1 MLAMQHSGN
10 RHGSFAAPWYWP
22 WPLLFLIASVLQVT
36 VPSSSADPVKGAII
50 WSDTNCQGGAGFD
63 CPPSLARLQMGHG
76 PSGRHTAL
84 EVLLGRALILETP
97 FAVQRVALGNAEI
110 ADVVIV
116 DPNQLNIVPLQMG
129 ATNLVLWGED
139 GRVAAALDIQVGS
152 SHARLERELRRV
164 LENDTL
170 SLEGNHGA
178 IVLKGTVESPI
189 QMQHTLDV
197 ASALQAAQLSQ
208 SGDDVAAGPAASA
221 QQLVNLVKIGGNQ
234 QVMIE
239 VIVAEM
245 DRNLSRRLG
254 TNLAGV
260 YKSGG
265 TDVNLLSLLQG
276 LTRLESTQAPQLLDI
291 SSRVNFI
298 STISRGSDSLDV
310 FIEAV
315 QSDGLIKILA
325 EPNLVARSGESAEF
339 LVGGE
344 VPIPI
349 PQGGTFGAITV
360 EFKPF
365 GVGVQFTPTVLT
377 SNRIYVRVSTEVSEP
392 NKSLG
397 LETGGL
403 KVPGFNTR
411 RAATAVELRDGE
423 SFAIAGLLRDDVVEN
438 LSEFPGLGDIPVLGA
453 LFRST
458 DFVRKQTEL
467 VIIATPRLVVPGPA
481 GRPSLPTDHFVIP
494 TAVDFFLH
502 GSIEA
507 EPETKD
513 EEEKPQ
519 PLANLTWP
527 EPVTE
532 PHDQARPVEN
542 KDLSKTGAT
551 VSSDSF
557 AGALGH
563 SLNLQGAEGE
573 LQ

>member
-1 MLAMQHSGN
+1 MADHPYSN
-10 RHGSFAAPWYWP
+10 SRRRSFGASWRWP
-22 WPLLFLIASVLQVT
+22 WPLFFLVASVLQVA
-36 VPSSSADPVKGAII
+36 VQNSSADSVKSAII
-50 WSDTNCQGGAGFD
+50 WSDTACKAGAGFD
-63 CPPSLARLQMGHG
+63 CPPPLAKLKMGHG
-76 PSGRHTAL
+76 VSGRHSAL
-84 EVLLGRALILETP
+84 EVLLGRALVLETP
-97 FAVQRVALGNAEI
+97 FAVQRVALGDAKI
-110 ADVVIV
+110 ADVVVV

-139 GRVAAALDIQVGS
+139 GRVAAAIDIQVGS
-152 SHARLERELRRV
+152 SHSRLEREMRRV
-164 LENDTL
+164 LENETL

-178 IVLKGTVESPI
+178 VVLKGTVESPI
-189 QMQHTLDV
+189 QMQHTLDF
-197 ASALQAAQLSQ
+197 ASALQAAN
-208 SGDDVAAGPAASA
+208 SGQAGEDIPGNQK
-221 QQLVNLVKIGGNQ
+221 QQLVNLLKIGGNQ

-245 DRNLSRRLG
+245 DRSLTRRLG

-298 STISRGSDSLDV
+298 STISKGSDSLDV

-315 QSDGLIKILA
+315 QTDGLIKILA
-325 EPNLVARSGESAEF
+325 EPNLVARSGGSAEF

-349 PQGGTFGAITV
+349 PQGGTFGAVTV

-377 SNRIYVRVSTEVSEP
+377 SNQIYINVSTEVSEP

-423 SFAIAGLLRDDVVEN
+423 SFAIAGLLRDDVVESI
-438 LSEFPGLGDIPVLGA
+438 SEFPGLGDIPVLGA

-458 DFVRKQTEL
+458 EFTRKQTEL
-467 VIIATPRLVVPGPA
+467 VIIATPRLVVPGPV
-481 GRPSLPTDHFVIP
+481 GRPALPTDHFVIP
-494 TAVDFFLH
+494 TAFEFFLD

-507 EPETKD
+507 KPKTED
-513 EEEKPQ
+513 EEEKGQ
-519 PLANLTWP
+519 PLADLTWP
-527 EPVTE
+527 EPVDEVDDGPLTE
-532 PHDQARPVEN
+532 PNEE
-542 KDLSKTGAT
+542 LSTVGAT
-551 VSSDSF
+551 VSADAF
-557 AGALGH
+557 AGSMGH

>member
-1 MLAMQHSGN
+1 
-10 RHGSFAAPWYWP
+10 
-22 WPLLFLIASVLQVT
+22 
-36 VPSSSADPVKGAII
+36 
-50 WSDTNCQGGAGFD
+50 
-63 CPPSLARLQMGHG
+63 MGHDA
-76 PSGRHTAL
+76 SGRHTAL

-129 ATNLVLWGED
+129 ATNLVLWGQD
-139 GRVAAALDIQVGS
+139 GRVAAAIDIQVGS
-152 SHARLERELRRV
+152 SHARLEREIRRI
-164 LENDTL
+164 LENETL
-170 SLEGNHGA
+170 SLEGTHGA
-178 IVLKGTVESPI
+178 IVLKGTVEGPI

-197 ASALQAAQLSQ
+197 VSALQAAQPGLS
-208 SGDDVAAGPAASA
+208 GEDMPGGPK
-221 QQLVNLVKIGGNQ
+221 QEVVNLLKVGGNQ

-245 DRNLSRRLG
+245 DRNLTRRLG

-315 QSDGLIKILA
+315 QSSGLIKILA

-377 SNRIYVRVSTEVSEP
+377 SNKIYINVSTEVSEP
-392 NKSLG
+392 NNSLG

-411 RAATAVELRDGE
+411 RVATAVELRDGE

-438 LSEFPGLGDIPVLGA
+438 LSEFPGLGDIPILGA

-458 DFVRKQTEL
+458 QFVRKQTEL
-467 VIIATPRLVVPGPA
+467 VIIATPRLIVPGPT
-481 GRPSLPTDHFVIP
+481 GRPPLPTDHFVIP
-494 TAVDFFLH
+494 TAVEFFLD
-502 GSIEA
+502 GSLEA
-507 EPETKD
+507 KPEV
-513 EEEKPQ
+513 ENEEKVPQ

-527 EPVTE
+527 EPE
-532 PHDQARPVEN
+532 PQPVDEAQGHARPAHEGEP
-542 KDLSKTGAT
+542 SSSRAA
-551 VSSDSF
+551 VSADSF

>member
-1 MLAMQHSGN
+1 
-10 RHGSFAAPWYWP
+10 
-22 WPLLFLIASVLQVT
+22 
-36 VPSSSADPVKGAII
+36 
-50 WSDTNCQGGAGFD
+50 
-63 CPPSLARLQMGHG
+63 MGHDA
-76 PSGRHTAL
+76 SGRHTAL

-129 ATNLVLWGED
+129 ATNLVLWGQD
-139 GRVAAALDIQVGS
+139 GRVAAAIDIQVGS
-152 SHARLERELRRV
+152 SHARLEREMRRI
-164 LENDTL
+164 LENETL

-178 IVLKGTVESPI
+178 IVLKGTVEGPI

-197 ASALQAAQLSQ
+197 VSALQAAQPGLS
-208 SGDDVAAGPAASA
+208 GEDMPGGPK
-221 QQLVNLVKIGGNQ
+221 QEVVNLLKIGGNQ

-245 DRNLSRRLG
+245 DRNLTRRLG

-315 QSDGLIKILA
+315 QSSGLIKILA

-377 SNRIYVRVSTEVSEP
+377 SNKIYINVSTEVSEP
-392 NKSLG
+392 NNSLG

-411 RAATAVELRDGE
+411 RVATAVELRDGE

-438 LSEFPGLGDIPVLGA
+438 LSEFPGLGDIPILGA

-458 DFVRKQTEL
+458 QFVRKQTEL
-467 VIIATPRLVVPGPA
+467 VIIATPRLIVPGPT
-481 GRPSLPTDHFVIP
+481 GRPHLPTDHFVIP
-494 TAVDFFLH
+494 TAVEFFLD
-502 GSIEA
+502 GSLEA
-507 EPETKD
+507 KPDVEN
-513 EEEKPQ
+513 EEKVPQ

-527 EPVTE
+527 EPE
-532 PHDQARPVEN
+532 PQPVDEAQGHARPAHEGEP
-542 KDLSKTGAT
+542 SSSRAA
-551 VSSDSF
+551 VSADSF

>member
-1 MLAMQHSGN
+1 MM
-10 RHGSFAAPWYWP
+10 
-22 WPLLFLIASVLQVT
+22 
-36 VPSSSADPVKGAII
+36 
-50 WSDTNCQGGAGFD
+50 
-63 CPPSLARLQMGHG
+63 
-76 PSGRHTAL
+76 
-84 EVLLGRALILETP
+84 
-97 FAVQRVALGNAEI
+97 
-110 ADVVIV
+110 
-116 DPNQLNIVPLQMG
+116 
-129 ATNLVLWGED
+129 
-139 GRVAAALDIQVGS
+139 
-152 SHARLERELRRV
+152 
-164 LENDTL
+164 
-170 SLEGNHGA
+170 
-178 IVLKGTVESPI
+178 
-189 QMQHTLDV
+189 
-197 ASALQAAQLSQ
+197 
-208 SGDDVAAGPAASA
+208 
-221 QQLVNLVKIGGNQ
+221 KIGGNQ

-245 DRNLSRRLG
+245 DRSLSRRLG

-276 LTRLESTQAPQLLDI
+276 LTRLESTQAPQLLDV

-298 STISRGSDSLDV
+298 STISKGSDSLDV

-315 QSDGLIKILA
+315 QTDGLIKILA
-325 EPNLVARSGESAEF
+325 EPNLVARSGGSAEF

-377 SNRIYVRVSTEVSEP
+377 SNQIYINVSTEVSEP

-423 SFAIAGLLRDDVVEN
+423 SFAIAGLLRDDVVESI
-438 LSEFPGLGDIPVLGA
+438 SEFPGLGDIPVLGA

-458 DFVRKQTEL
+458 EFTRKQTEL
-467 VIIATPRLVVPGPA
+467 VIIATPRLVVPGPV
-481 GRPSLPTDHFVIP
+481 GRPALPTDHFVIP
-494 TAVDFFLH
+494 TAFEFFLD

-507 EPETKD
+507 KPKTED
-513 EEEKPQ
+513 QEEKGQ
-519 PLANLTWP
+519 PLADLTWP
-527 EPVTE
+527 EPLDEVDDGALAE
-532 PHDQARPVEN
+532 SNEE
-542 KDLSKTGAT
+542 LSSVGMTISGDA
-551 VSSDSF
+551 F
-557 AGALGH
+557 AGSLGH